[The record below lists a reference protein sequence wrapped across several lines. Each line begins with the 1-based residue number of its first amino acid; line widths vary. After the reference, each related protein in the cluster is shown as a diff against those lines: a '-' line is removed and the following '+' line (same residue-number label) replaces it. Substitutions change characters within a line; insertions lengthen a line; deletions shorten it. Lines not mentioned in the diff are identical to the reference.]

1 PISGFGPSTAA
12 PGCASAAPTAAVTAS
27 RTSRSPC
34 DKTKETSVSA
44 RRGLDQYEPVED
56 RLRRFWDDHPE
67 GRVIT
72 ALVHRDER
80 QYLVRAEVYT
90 NRDDERPAAT
100 GYAEEQIGS
109 SKVNTTNALENAET
123 SAVGRALANLNYAP
137 KGARASRE
145 EMEKATRGRLP
156 APQEPTP
163 AQARAQLGK
172 VCKEKGWDSIWVGEL
187 YESDYGVSLGDDTN
201 VERILGFAD
210 ILAERI
216 AQAEAQQ

>member
-1 PISGFGPSTAA
+1 MN
-12 PGCASAAPTAAVTAS
+12 
-27 RTSRSPC
+27 
-34 DKTKETSVSA
+34 A

-56 RLRRFWDDHPE
+56 RLRRFWADHPE

-145 EMEKATRGRLP
+145 EMEKATRGQLP

-172 VCKEKGWDSIWVGEL
+172 VCKEKGWDSTWVGEL

>member
-56 RLRRFWDDHPE
+56 RLRRFWADHPE

-145 EMEKATRGRLP
+145 EMEKATRGQRP

-172 VCKEKGWDSIWVGEL
+172 VCKEKGWDSTWVGEL
-187 YESDYGVSLGDDTN
+187 YESDYGVSLG
-201 VERILGFAD
+201 
-210 ILAERI
+210 
-216 AQAEAQQ
+216 